1 MLKKAIA
8 TLTIVGL
15 ASLISAYPTADQVK
29 TLDQMP
35 DLSFG
40 LYSGYVPIGT
50 TKKQIHYMAA
60 LSKTDPKTSPNIIW
74 FNGGP
79 GCSSMLGFL

>member
-1 MLKKAIA
+1 MLKTAL

-15 ASLISAYPTADQVK
+15 VGLSMAYPDAEKVTE
-29 TLDQMP
+29 LDQWT

-40 LYSGYVPIGT
+40 LYSGYVPIDN
-50 TKKQIHYMAA
+50 TKKQLHYMAA
-60 LSKTDPKTSPNIIW
+60 LSKGDPTKSPNIIW

>member
-1 MLKKAIA
+1 MFKA
-8 TLTIVGL
+8 LTVVGL
-15 ASLISAYPTADQVK
+15 AALAAAYPTADKVAK
-29 TLDQMP
+29 LDQMP

-40 LYSGYVPIGT
+40 LYSGYVPIDGT
-50 TKKQIHYMAA
+50 QKQLHYMAA
-60 LSKTDPKTSPNIIW
+60 LSRNNPTSSPNIVW